1 MKKNLNKILFS
12 LWGMMVLFGH
22 ETNARAEVQHTK
34 KPLKISEKQLHASL
48 ETHPIFKAQAQKNNS
63 SGLPKPAG
71 KNGSLSKPNPAIAV
85 GNPKGILKTQSGN
98 GTSQKRVHFKD
109 QESIAPKDTH
119 AKNASSASK
128 PPVPPRPSTVVAP
141 PPSSG
146 QGHGMTGAPPPPSG
160 LPAVSGQTPTRAPA
174 KPEGQKQPMNDD
186 LLKEIR
192 NGVQLKK
199 VDTHAK
205 NASSA
210 NKPPVPPR
218 PSTVVAPP
226 PSSAGQGHGMTGA
239 PTPPSGLPAVSGQTP
254 TRAPAKP
261 EGQKQPMNDD
271 LLKEIRNGVQLKK
284 VDTHAKNASSAN
296 KPPVPPRPSTVVA
309 PPPSSAG
316 QGHGMTGAPTPP
328 PPPPGLPAV
337 SGQTPTGATV
347 LTGAPKDTHAQN
359 ASSAKSQPG
368 APNQSALLVDI
379 QKGVK
384 LKKVPENEKNVYSNS
399 PKKSSLESAID
410 KRRQDQGYAESES
423 ESESESDW
431 D

>member
-1 MKKNLNKILFS
+1 
-12 LWGMMVLFGH
+12 MMVLFGH

-141 PPSSG
+141 PPSS
-146 QGHGMTGAPPPPSG
+146 
-160 LPAVSGQTPTRAPA
+160 
-174 KPEGQKQPMNDD
+174 
-186 LLKEIR
+186 
-192 NGVQLKK
+192 
-199 VDTHAK
+199 
-205 NASSA
+205 
-210 NKPPVPPR
+210 
-218 PSTVVAPP
+218 
-226 PSSAGQGHGMTGA
+226 AGQGHGMTGA

-261 EGQKQPMNDD
+261 EGQKSQSSPKDRSA
-271 LLKEIRNGVQLKK
+271 LLNEIRQGVKLKK
-284 VDTHAKNASSAN
+284 VDTHAQNASSAN
-296 KPPVPPRPSTVVA
+296 KPPVPSRPSTVVA
-309 PPPSSAG
+309 PPPPSG
-316 QGHGMTGAPTPP
+316 QGHGATGATPPPP

-337 SGQTPTGATV
+337 P
-347 LTGAPKDTHAQN
+347 HAQN
-359 ASSAKSQPG
+359 SSDKSQPG

>member
-1 MKKNLNKILFS
+1 
-12 LWGMMVLFGH
+12 
-22 ETNARAEVQHTK
+22 
-34 KPLKISEKQLHASL
+34 
-48 ETHPIFKAQAQKNNS
+48 
-63 SGLPKPAG
+63 
-71 KNGSLSKPNPAIAV
+71 
-85 GNPKGILKTQSGN
+85 
-98 GTSQKRVHFKD
+98 
-109 QESIAPKDTH
+109 
-119 AKNASSASK
+119 
-128 PPVPPRPSTVVAP
+128 
-141 PPSSG
+141 
-146 QGHGMTGAPPPPSG
+146 
-160 LPAVSGQTPTRAPA
+160 
-174 KPEGQKQPMNDD
+174 
-186 LLKEIR
+186 
-192 NGVQLKK
+192 
-199 VDTHAK
+199 
-205 NASSA
+205 
-210 NKPPVPPR
+210 
-218 PSTVVAPP
+218 
-226 PSSAGQGHGMTGA
+226 MTGA